1 MLERLNMA
9 KTKKTDEN
17 ENTDSADNSSVVI
30 INHSH
35 SRKSVPYGDTAEGK
49 GGRIGKPGA
58 VAGIATLHMIH
69 PGINAP
75 ISADLF
81 KKITSN
87 PRLKQWLE
95 EQTLTVLDSP
105 IDRINPDT
113 CASLLA
119 RSSDV
124 DGLKF
129 WLKHET
135 RKKWIAELRDVITE
149 MDEHAEKT
157 GRKREEDN

>member
-1 MLERLNMA
+1 MA
-9 KTKKTDEN
+9 KAKKTDEQ
-17 ENTDSADNSSVVI
+17 EDQDGKGAASYAVII

-35 SRKSVPYGDTAEGK
+35 GRKSVPYGDTAEGK

-69 PGINAP
+69 PGINGP
-75 ISADLF
+75 ISAELFEKISTNPQF
-81 KKITSN
+81 KKWI
-87 PRLKQWLE
+87 E

-105 IDRINPDT
+105 IDKMNPDT
-113 CASLLA
+113 CAGLLA

-129 WLKHET
+129 WLKHES
-135 RKKWIAELRDVITE
+135 RKKWVNELREVITE
-149 MDEHAEKT
+149 MDEHAEKV
-157 GRKREEDN
+157 GRTREEDE

>member
-1 MLERLNMA
+1 MA
-9 KTKKTDEN
+9 KAKKTDD
-17 ENTDSADNSSVVI
+17 TDDSETKTDLEIIVI

-35 SRKSVPYGDTAEGK
+35 GRKSVPYGDTAEGK

-75 ISADLF
+75 ISAELFEKISTNPQF
-81 KKITSN
+81 KKWI
-87 PRLKQWLE
+87 E
-95 EQTLTVLDSP
+95 EQTLTVLTSP
-105 IDRINPDT
+105 IDRMNPDT

-135 RKKWIAELRDVITE
+135 RKKWIKELREVIME
-149 MDEHAEKT
+149 MDEHAEKVGT
-157 GRKREEDN
+157 KREEDD

>member
-1 MLERLNMA
+1 MA
-9 KTKKTDEN
+9 KTKKPDETY
-17 ENTDSADNSSVVI
+17 EKGSESEAADVVI

-35 SRKSVPYGDTAEGK
+35 GRKSVPYGDTAEGK

-81 KKITSN
+81 EKISAN

-95 EQTLTVLDSP
+95 EQTLTILDSP
-105 IDRINPDT
+105 IDKMNPDT
-113 CASLLA
+113 CAGLLA

-135 RKKWIAELRDVITE
+135 RKKWVKELREVIME
-149 MDEHAEKT
+149 MDKHAEKV
-157 GRKREEDN
+157 GRTREEDE